1 MRHFHQQ
8 FVKIHAYMHFLVA
21 AATPPSP
28 SLCTSGVRLSA
39 PWRYFIN
46 LLSRLASLQ
55 GGGKQG
61 PSMSGRQSRATTT
74 RIACKILILIDA
86 NMQQQQG
93 QQLLH
98 CRRCMQQ
105 RQPLQFCMTD
115 CQLCMCVCICECV
128 GRHRNRNP
136 TIAII
141 NQFSQ

>member
-21 AATPPSP
+21 AATPPSAL
-28 SLCTSGVRLSA
+28 SLHLWLVRLSA

-46 LLSRLASLQ
+46 ILSRLATLQ
-55 GGGKQG
+55 RVGRG

-93 QQLLH
+93 QGQQLLH

-115 CQLCMCVCICECV
+115 CQLCVCVRVSVWGGTETET
-128 GRHRNRNP
+128 RPSR
-136 TIAII
+136 
-141 NQFSQ
+141 